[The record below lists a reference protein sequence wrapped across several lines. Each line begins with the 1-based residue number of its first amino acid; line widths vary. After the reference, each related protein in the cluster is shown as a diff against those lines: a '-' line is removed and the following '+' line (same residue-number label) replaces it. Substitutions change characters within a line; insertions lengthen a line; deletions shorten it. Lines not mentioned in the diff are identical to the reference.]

1 MTTFLSIGENCCVKH
16 QIDKHKGSKETLF
29 FDWLGTDMNSVIS
42 ILETMDINKIL
53 FFDNIF
59 RDSTKPNSKDGK
71 NARVNIKSLTK
82 CVFVHDLPIIIK
94 DQDVYEFIEKYK
106 RRFQRI
112 IDYIKRKEKIIFL
125 RYGSITDV
133 EKNKFIEVIQKI
145 NPQCNFVLVSI
156 KIEQNE
162 TQNKKEDFFLEINL
176 TNKNQPNDW
185 EKNFLNWKQIF
196 ADIEEHG

>member
-1 MTTFLSIGENCCVKH
+1 M
-16 QIDKHKGSKETLF
+16 
-29 FDWLGTDMNSVIS
+29 
-42 ILETMDINKIL
+42 
-53 FFDNIF
+53 
-59 RDSTKPNSKDGK
+59 
-71 NARVNIKSLTK
+71 
-82 CVFVHDLPIIIK
+82 
-94 DQDVYEFIEKYK
+94 
-106 RRFQRI
+106 